1 MLNSILLEVAEDNM
15 ISACSS
21 GLGMCTSAPSCRV
34 FGSATMS
41 THTTATTFFDLSSP
55 TLDGEVMDFS
65 SLAGGVVLVL
75 NVASK

>member
-1 MLNSILLEVAEDNM
+1 
-15 ISACSS
+15 
-21 GLGMCTSAPSCRV
+21 MCTSAPSCRV